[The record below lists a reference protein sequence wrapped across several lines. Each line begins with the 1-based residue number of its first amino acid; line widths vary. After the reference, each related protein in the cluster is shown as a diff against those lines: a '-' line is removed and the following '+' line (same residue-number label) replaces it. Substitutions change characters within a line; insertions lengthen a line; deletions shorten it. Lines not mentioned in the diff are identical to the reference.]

1 MILNIDS
8 PASEEEVS
16 QMMDILSKLIC
27 RYKMVDISRLSHFKN
42 AILVHVH
49 VCELLKHR
57 KNVSAFKN

>member
-27 RYKMVDISRLSHFKN
+27 RYKMVNTSRLSHFKN
-42 AILVHVH
+42 AILVH